1 MKYRMYSLVLRQLNP
16 IQKGVQT
23 THAAIEY
30 ANTYFKTAEYQ
41 SWSNFDKT
49 LIMLDGGTY
58 QEMMKILETL
68 ETSRCKYQ
76 FFEEEDLNNM
86 VTSLIFIADERV
98 WDKATYP
105 DFDPDYAEPYLE
117 VDDKGNVIMLNPY
130 DKWLEKIGGKQNEIL
145 REIISNKR
153 LAN

>member
-58 QEMMKILETL
+58 QEMMKIFV
-68 ETSRCKYQ
+68 Q
-76 FFEEEDLNNM
+76 DAM
-86 VTSLIFIADERV
+86 LIIV
-98 WDKATYP
+98 K
-105 DFDPDYAEPYLE
+105 L
-117 VDDKGNVIMLNPY
+117 L
-130 DKWLEKIGGKQNEIL
+130 
-145 REIISNKR
+145 IIEME
-153 LAN
+153 